1 LSKEQKEK
9 QIEALT
15 QKLSELRNL
24 RDKADAEAREWA
36 DKRDKSNE
44 QSRNLRTEVSEF
56 RSKRDSL
63 NEEVKDLKLQRDEF
77 KERVREE
84 IEGIKK
90 LKQGRRELTSKRP
103 SRSHESLQREVEGI
117 DWKIQTAC
125 LNMQEEKELVE
136 KVKQLETQLSVY
148 RKLESLN
155 QKIQAL
161 QAEITDLETRSELC
175 HEKLTKTAH
184 ESQGTHRK
192 MLEKVEELKKLKTE
206 ADNQH
211 KLFLQA
217 REKAKTIQHEII
229 EASTQVK
236 QLQDELRAGEDK
248 EKKDREEVLRKKL
261 EEQAREKL
269 KRGEKLSW
277 EEFQLLA
284 EDGMETQD

>member
-1 LSKEQKEK
+1 LSKEQKKK

-15 QKLSELRNL
+15 HKLSELRNL
-24 RDKADAEAREWA
+24 RDQADAEARQWA

-44 QSRNLRTEVSEF
+44 QSRNLHTEASEL
-56 RSKRDSL
+56 RSRRDSL
-63 NEEVKDLKLQRDEF
+63 NEEVKDLKLQRSEF
-77 KERVREE
+77 KERIRDKIEE
-84 IEGIKK
+84 TKK
-90 LKQGRRELTSKRP
+90 LKQERRELASKKP
-103 SRSHESLQREVEGI
+103 SRSHHSLQNEVESI
-117 DWKIQTAC
+117 DWKIQTAS

-136 KVKQLETQLSVY
+136 QVKRLETQLNIY

-161 QAEITDLETRSELC
+161 QAEITDLETKSKLC
-175 HEKLTKTAH
+175 HGKLTKTAH
-184 ESQGTHRK
+184 ESQEIHHV
-192 MLEKVEELKKLKTE
+192 MLEKMEELKELKTE

-211 KLFLQA
+211 KFFLQA
-217 REKAKTIQHEII
+217 REKTRTIQQEII
-229 EASTQVK
+229 KTWTQVK
-236 QLQDELRAGEDK
+236 QLQDELRAGEDQ
-248 EKKDREEVLRKKL
+248 EKKHREDALRKKL

>member
-1 LSKEQKEK
+1 MSKEQKEK

-63 NEEVKDLKLQRDEF
+63 NEEVKDLKLQRCEF

-90 LKQGRRELTSKRP
+90 LKQGRRELTGKRP

-161 QAEITDLETRSELC
+161 QAEITNLETRSELC

-248 EKKDREEVLRKKL
+248 EKKDREDALRKKL

-269 KRGEKLSW
+269 KRGEQLSW